1 MHHDNNHL
9 DPVYLVID
17 SLKLKRRA
25 HQKFIRCGEGRGGVC
40 VRSDH
45 TLIAFYFPP
54 SNQGNFKSFFGRPL
68 VLTFHSAVIDGR
80 WAVAVIVQVI

>member
-17 SLKLKRRA
+17 SLKLKRST
-25 HQKFIRCGEGRGGVC
+25 HQKFIQRGYGKGGRGVH
-40 VRSDH
+40 SDH

-54 SNQGNFKSFFGRPL
+54 SNQGNFKSFFGRSL
-68 VLTFHSAVIDGR
+68 VLTFHSVVIDGR

>member
-1 MHHDNNHL
+1 MDGGPVHHDNNHL

-17 SLKLKRRA
+17 SLKLKRCS
-25 HQKFIRCGEGRGGVC
+25 HQKFIRRGEGGGGGESG

-54 SNQGNFKSFFGRPL
+54 SNQGNFESFFFFGGGGGP
-68 VLTFHSAVIDGR
+68 SY
-80 WAVAVIVQVI
+80 